1 VEQTTTPPEMNED
14 QVLAY
19 TQSKRRKIVDKLTD
33 AGKVPDDK
41 TEVSLLISALDGMD
55 RAALTQKR
63 IKSDE
68 KTAQGVTGAA
78 AVIAKLLM
86 QVGSNSNP
94 NQISDNVA
102 PPVIGKEVPDPEL
115 VPGEAELKPGQLDF
129 DTFTATYQNG
139 SNPSSG
145 LTSNNDS

>member
-1 VEQTTTPPEMNED
+1 MNED

-33 AGKVPDDK
+33 AGKIPDDK
-41 TEVSLLISALDGMD
+41 TEASLLISALDGMD

-68 KTAQGVTGAA
+68 KSAQGMAGAA
-78 AVIAKLLM
+78 SVIAKLLT
-86 QVGSNSNP
+86 QVGSNNKSNH
-94 NQISDNVA
+94 ISDDIT
-102 PPVIGKEVPDPEL
+102 PPTIGKEVPDPQL
-115 VPGEAELKPGQLDF
+115 VPGEAEFTPGQMDF
-129 DTFTATYQNG
+129 DTFTATFQNT

-145 LTSNNDS
+145 SIADTDA

>member
-1 VEQTTTPPEMNED
+1 MEQNTTPPEMNED

-19 TQSKRRKIVDKLTD
+19 TQGKRRNIVDKLTN

-68 KTAQGVTGAA
+68 KAAQGISGAA
-78 AVIAKLLM
+78 AVIAKLLI
-86 QVGSNSNP
+86 QVGSNNSTH
-94 NQISDNVA
+94 QISDSIT
-102 PPVIGKEVPDPEL
+102 PPAIGKEIPDPLL
-115 VPGEAELKPGQLDF
+115 VPGEAEINPGQLDF
-129 DTFTATYQNG
+129 DTFTATFQNR

-145 LTSNNDS
+145 TDPDDNV